1 MLIRTEEKE
10 TTTTTKTPIKD
21 LAGFDGECLYE
32 KPQDD
37 ELLMSIN
44 VLATWM
50 VDSLQLM
57 LKYSV

>member
-1 MLIRTEEKE
+1 M
-10 TTTTTKTPIKD
+10 
-21 LAGFDGECLYE
+21 AGFDGECLYE

>member
-10 TTTTTKTPIKD
+10 TTTTKIPIKD
-21 LAGFDGECLYE
+21 LAGSDGECLYE
-32 KPQDD
+32 KPRDD
-37 ELLMSIN
+37 ELLVSIN

-50 VDSLQLM
+50 ADSLQLM